1 MNKWRGSHPPIKCMN
16 GLKHI
21 YDLFSNATIESNSN
35 RLTLYNHVLDYL

>member
-1 MNKWRGSHPPIKCMN
+1 MARKSSADKMHERIKA
-16 GLKHI
+16 HTV